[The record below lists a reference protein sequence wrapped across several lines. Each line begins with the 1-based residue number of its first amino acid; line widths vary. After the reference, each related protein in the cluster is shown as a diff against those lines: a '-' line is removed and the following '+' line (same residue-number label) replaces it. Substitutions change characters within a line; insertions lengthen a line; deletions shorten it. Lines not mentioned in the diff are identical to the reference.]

1 MRLVMAI
8 ILLIGSAIF
17 AAGCLPSQQNP
28 TQADLRANDTPAR
41 VPAIVH
47 AAGDDDEATLPEL
60 IHALA
65 DKDPAVRLFAIRS
78 LQERTGQ
85 TLDYRYYEAAE
96 KRQAAIDRW
105 HEWLQEHLAP
115 SPITQETT
123 D

>member
-1 MRLVMAI
+1 MRLVIPNIPLIVVA
-8 ILLIGSAIF
+8 LLT
-17 AAGCLPSQQNP
+17 AGCLPSQQP
-28 TQADLRANDTPAR
+28 PAKADLRANDTPAR

-60 IHALA
+60 VHALA

-78 LQERTGQ
+78 LNERTGQ

-105 HEWLQEHLAP
+105 HAWLQEHLAP
-115 SPITQETT
+115 SPITQENT